1 MLHLNLAEKKRIN
14 IKSGDKKAK
23 AVSLDKIP
31 ARKSFPVRNGNKPSK
46 KTTEH
51 SAEQLDSKKYIIIR
65 GAKVH
70 NLKNVNIDIPKYKLV
85 VFTGVSGSGKSS
97 LVFDT
102 IYAEGQ
108 RRYVESLSSY
118 ARQFLEKMNKPDV
131 DSISGLAPSMAIE
144 QKSSSRTSRS
154 TVGTVT
160 EIYDYLRLLFARA
173 GDTISPVSG
182 GIVKKDTPSSI
193 ISDISKYGKCK
204 LHVLAD
210 VRKSD
215 IKDYKEFINN
225 LRRKGFY
232 KFIPGSETIDINDF
246 DDKTII
252 KKIESSG
259 TDMFYVVID
268 RLNFDPEDKELVSRI
283 TDSIEMAFHEGDGF
297 INIRIYNGDKFSDN
311 SFNRFFI
318 LDGITFEEPEPRLFS
333 FNNPFGACRKC
344 QGFGRTMDID
354 MNLVI
359 PDRNK
364 SIVNNAI
371 VPFST
376 PKHSK
381 HLTDLILESD
391 EHYMDIHKPFRQ
403 LSQKELDFVF
413 KGGKRYSGI
422 YKFFRMVERE
432 AMYKLH
438 YRVLLNKYR
447 AYTTCSE
454 CEGARLR
461 KEALYIRV
469 GGKNISDVVRMK
481 ISEAYDFFTS
491 LVLDNYKK
499 KISERILEEIISRLK
514 YLVDVGLTY
523 LTLDR
528 LSNTLSGGEA
538 QRINLSTSL
547 GSSLVGS
554 IYVLDEPSIGL
565 HPRDNKKVIDIMKSL
580 RDIGNSVLVVEHDKD
595 MMKEAD
601 EIIDIGPYAGENG
614 GEIIFQG
621 SYDKLLK
628 DGKSL
633 TAKFITGKQKVEI
646 NSDKRTPGK
655 DTDYLTVKGARENN
669 LKNIDVNIPLN
680 MFTCITGVSGSGKST
695 LVNSI
700 LYGGLK
706 KKLEGYYEDKIGNH
720 DDITGYE
727 SLESVEMID
736 QSQIGKSIR
745 SNPVTYIK
753 AFDEIRIAFASS
765 SLAKRKGFDAGTF
778 SFNVPG
784 GRCETCEGAGI
795 IKVEMQFMADI
806 FLECESCGGKRYKSD
821 TLEVRLQDNNGTSK
835 NIYEVLETNVS
846 EAIKFFKPFPKI
858 VKKLKILEDVG
869 LGYIKLG
876 QAGTTL
882 SGGESQRVKLAYHLA
897 NQSASRNS
905 LFIFDEPSTGL
916 HYYDISKLM
925 KCFEAL
931 LKRGNTVV
939 VIEHNLEIIKNSD
952 YIVDLG
958 PGSGDEGGKI
968 VVEGTPEDIAG
979 CIKSH
984 TGHFLKK
991 ILQ

>member
-1 MLHLNLAEKKRIN
+1 LEDKKLKN
-14 IKSGDKKAK
+14 IKSGNKNART
-23 AVSLDKIP
+23 VSAGKIP
-31 ARKSFPVRNGNKPSK
+31 SSKSVPARSGKKSGG
-46 KTTEH
+46 KTGKQP
-51 SAEQLDSKKYIIIR
+51 AGQRDSKKFIIIR

-70 NLKNVNIDIPKYKLV
+70 NLKNIDIDIPKYKMV

-154 TVGTVT
+154 TVGTAT

-182 GIVKKDTPSSI
+182 GIVRKDTPSSI
-193 ISDISKYGKCK
+193 INDITQYGKCR
-204 LHVLAD
+204 LYVLAD
-210 VRKSD
+210 MKKSD
-215 IKDYKEFINN
+215 VKDFKEFVNN
-225 LRRKGFY
+225 LRQKGFY
-232 KFIPGSETIDINDF
+232 KIMLGSETVDVNDF

-252 KKIESSG
+252 KKIENFH
-259 TDMFYVVID
+259 DDIFYVVID

-283 TDSIEMAFHEGDGF
+283 TDSIEMAFREGDGF
-297 INIRIYNGDKFSDN
+297 ISIRIFDGEKFTDRN
-311 SFNRFFI
+311 FNKFFV

-371 VPFST
+371 LPFST

-391 EHYMDIHKPFRQ
+391 DHYLDVHKPFRQ
-403 LSQKELDFVF
+403 LNQKELDFVF
-413 KGGKRYSGI
+413 KGGKRYIGI

-438 YRVLLNKYR
+438 YRVLINKYR

-454 CEGARLR
+454 CGGGRLR
-461 KEALYIRV
+461 KEALYIQI
-469 GGKNISDVVRMK
+469 GGKNIFDVVRMK
-481 ISEAYDFFTS
+481 IAEAYEFFTS
-491 LVLDNYKK
+491 LELDDYKK
-499 KISERILEEIISRLK
+499 KISGRILGEIVSRLK

-538 QRINLSTSL
+538 QRINLATSL

-565 HPRDNKKVIDIMKSL
+565 HPRDNGKLIDIMKSL

-595 MMKEAD
+595 MIKEAD
-601 EIIDIGPYAGENG
+601 EIVDIGPFAGENG
-614 GEIIFQG
+614 GEVIFQG
-621 SYDKLLK
+621 TYDKLLK
-628 DGKSL
+628 DSKSL
-633 TAKFITGKQKVEI
+633 TAKFITGRQKVELI
-646 NSDKRTPGK
+646 SEKRTVDSG
-655 DTDYLTVKGARENN
+655 TDFLTIKGARENN
-669 LKNIDVNIPLN
+669 LKNIEVKIPLK

-706 KKLEGYYEDKIGNH
+706 KKLEGFYEDKIGSH
-720 DDITGYE
+720 DSITGFE
-727 SLESVEMID
+727 GLENVELID
-736 QSQIGKSIR
+736 QSHIGKSIR

-753 AFDEIRIAFASS
+753 AFDEIRLAFASA

-821 TLEVRLQDNNGTSK
+821 TLEVRIQDSNGTSK
-835 NIYEVLETNVS
+835 NIYEVLETSVS
-846 EAIKFFKPFPKI
+846 EAIRFFKPYPKI

-869 LGYIKLG
+869 LGYIRLG

-897 NQSASRNS
+897 NQSSSRNS
-905 LFIFDEPSTGL
+905 LFIFDEPTTGL
-916 HYYDISKLM
+916 HYHDISKLM
-925 KCFEAL
+925 KCFDAL
-931 LKRGNTVV
+931 LKRGNTIV
-939 VIEHNLEIIKNSD
+939 VIEHNLEVIKNAD
-952 YIVDLG
+952 YIIDLG
-958 PGSGDEGGKI
+958 PDSGDGGGKI
-968 VVEGTPEDIAG
+968 VVQGTTEDIIN
-979 CIKSH
+979 CRKSY
-984 TGHFLKK
+984 TGRYLKRV
-991 ILQ
+991 LEN